1 MSEKASTPL
10 DLALYIHYPWCVR
23 KCPYCDFSSFGKG
36 ADNERDKRY
45 FAALLKDFNLQSEF
59 INGRKFVSV
68 YFGGGTP
75 SLCPPVLMA
84 GFLEQLKPYLAENCE
99 ISMEA
104 NPGTVDKAVFR
115 DFYQA
120 GVNRLSIG
128 VQSFDDRALAK
139 LGRIHRSK
147 EAYSA
152 VEQALK
158 AGFSNIN
165 IDLMHALPGQS
176 SDAALADLKKACSLD
191 ITHLSWYE
199 LTIEEGTV
207 FGRHPPKLPDEDTM
221 VDEEERGFAYLSE
234 QGFERYEVSAFAK
247 NNLKCVHNRNYWLFN
262 DYLGIGAGACG
273 KIFIA
278 GITKR
283 RSCPE
288 DPELYISG
296 DYGKYQSVDINDL
309 PFEYVLNRLRL
320 YGRVEDYEFTKTTA
334 LPYECLKKRLESAQN
349 DGLLKLD
356 AHGFELTHLGR
367 RMLNDILELFL

>member
-10 DLALYIHYPWCVR
+10 DLALYVHYPWCVR

-36 ADNERDKRY
+36 ADKERDKRY

-84 GFLEQLKPYLAENCE
+84 DFLEQLKPYLAENCE

-104 NPGTVDKAVFR
+104 NPGTVDRAVFR

-147 EAYSA
+147 EAFSA

-273 KIFIA
+273 KIFKA